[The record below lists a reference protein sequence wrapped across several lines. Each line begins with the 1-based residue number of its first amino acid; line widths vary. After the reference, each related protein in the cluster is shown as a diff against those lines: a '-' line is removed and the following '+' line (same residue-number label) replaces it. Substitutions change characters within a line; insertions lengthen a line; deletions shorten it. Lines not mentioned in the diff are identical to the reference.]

1 MKLVKI
7 NNPVGRSQR
16 HQSVGVKLKKD
27 NPPCLPTPSRAALAI
42 AGSNNA
48 DLPSGVSTGD

>member
-7 NNPVGRSQR
+7 NNPVGRSQT
-16 HQSVGVKLKKD
+16 HQRVGVKLKEE
-27 NPPCLPTPSRAALAI
+27 NPPRLPTPSRAALEI

-48 DLPSGVSTGD
+48 DRPSGVSTGD